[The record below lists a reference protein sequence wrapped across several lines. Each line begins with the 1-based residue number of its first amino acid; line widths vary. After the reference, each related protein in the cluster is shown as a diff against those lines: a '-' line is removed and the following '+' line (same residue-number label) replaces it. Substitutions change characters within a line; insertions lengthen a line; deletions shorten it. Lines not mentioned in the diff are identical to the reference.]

1 MTLPKLPSS
10 TSIASLAAQPHPQP
24 YPIHPQVDYV
34 LLAEFDIDEGSVL
47 RHQYPAPTGT
57 DEHLLAEHM
66 LPDGA
71 HDRTEDWTVFYLNQV
86 PGLTVDPSLLA
97 STPEGAEASAKGKGR
112 AVDAGGARD
121 DRLLYVM
128 SLVRT
133 KKDASV
139 RRGALVKAL
148 AVATRNPYIQIYK
161 PILLL
166 ALEDYFSTP
175 SIAVLARLYTAI
187 NSMET
192 PTLPFLTLNE
202 RTILRTSDRK
212 DMFEEKF
219 FDAAALADG
228 VRRTPSTISF
238 ATRKSSQDEH
248 VTEDGA
254 SSMAEEVLNPS
265 SRPSRG
271 GSGSGGALADLRNR
285 SSGSLSSLASKDPS
299 GIAGPASTNASTDD
313 LGGSGSFRSRSRA
326 NTLTSSEGGESSVG
340 AWNRDFAFAAANVPL
355 PTAMSSPVESV
366 AGRSSLPGGGVGGM
380 GRPKDTHVYETKV
393 AYGGINLPIRIPL
406 GTYPSEVGDY
416 SLIKLIQTFSSP
428 TSLSPSPLH
437 AHLHTSGAQTPPII
451 VLFNALL
458 TGHRVVFLGHGQ
470 PAGHVAELVLAACAL
485 ASGCGAVMGGFEE
498 RAFPYTNLSN
508 LDNLQGV
515 DGYIAGVCNPAFADR
530 PSWWDLLCNIET
542 GKITISKD
550 LRSPPSSYSAATA
563 TATTRSNAAS
573 ASWAAGAGGA
583 GGGLE
588 EGKDGK
594 EGSKKEDKTGE
605 SPDNAFMDEILHA
618 IQAHYGESVI
628 RARFA
633 EYAHRFVRL
642 ASRWE
647 EETTST
653 TSIGF
658 PCGPYANGRLG
669 SGIVFGD
676 EAAAGREL
684 AANAPRIEGWMRTR
698 SYKLYQQTF
707 RQALH
712 DSPLQGF
719 DLGHQLA
726 RLRQGRQLPSGEVE
740 LILRTLAQNARSDD
754 QIVALLAHL
763 PPHFGGLLPL
773 AFGLFHPSPSVR
785 NSTLELFDQLSSH
798 PTGRKFVV
806 ALNAFHRSAYTRL
819 SSDRLAALARERERE
834 RDEAS
839 LGFGQGARERER
851 ERETTVTQPP
861 PPSVPLSLGLGLGM
875 GPPLPAKDFY

>member
-10 TSIASLAAQPHPQP
+10 TSIASLAAPSRPQP

-57 DEHLLAEHM
+57 DQHLLAEHM

-86 PGLTVDPSLLA
+86 PALTVDPSLLT

-112 AVDAGGARD
+112 AVDAGGAKD
-121 DRLLYVM
+121 DGLLYVM

-175 SIAVLARLYTAI
+175 SISVLARLYTAI

-219 FDAAALADG
+219 FDAAALANG

-248 VTEDGA
+248 VTEDDA

-265 SRPSRG
+265 FRPSRG
-271 GSGSGGALADLRNR
+271 GLADLRNR

-313 LGGSGSFRSRSRA
+313 LGGSGSYRSRSRA
-326 NTLTSSEGGESSVG
+326 NTLTSSEGGESSAG

-355 PTAMSSPVESV
+355 PAVTSSPVESV
-366 AGRSSLPGGGVGGM
+366 AGRSSLLHGRGIGGM

-428 TSLSPSPLH
+428 NSLSPSPLH

-508 LDNLQGV
+508 LDNLQEV

-542 GKITISKD
+542 GKMTISKD
-550 LRSPPSSYSAATA
+550 LRSPPSSSTAAA
-563 TATTRSNAAS
+563 TATTRSSAHPARGGEF

-583 GGGLE
+583 GGGSE

-669 SGIVFGD
+669 AGIVFGD
-676 EAAAGREL
+676 EGAAGREL

-707 RQALH
+707 RQALQ

-719 DLGHQLA
+719 DLAHQLA

-785 NSTLELFDQLSSH
+785 NSTLELFDQLSAH

-819 SSDRLAALARERERE
+819 SSDRHAARARE

-839 LGFGQGARERER
+839 LSLGLDPGAR
-851 ERETTVTQPP
+851 ERETTVTL
-861 PPSVPLSLGLGLGM
+861 PLGAGAGTGT
-875 GPPLPAKDFY
+875 GPPLPAKDF

>member
-1 MTLPKLPSS
+1 
-10 TSIASLAAQPHPQP
+10 
-24 YPIHPQVDYV
+24 
-34 LLAEFDIDEGSVL
+34 
-47 RHQYPAPTGT
+47 
-57 DEHLLAEHM
+57 
-66 LPDGA
+66 
-71 HDRTEDWTVFYLNQV
+71 
-86 PGLTVDPSLLA
+86 
-97 STPEGAEASAKGKGR
+97 
-112 AVDAGGARD
+112 
-121 DRLLYVM
+121 
-128 SLVRT
+128 
-133 KKDASV
+133 
-139 RRGALVKAL
+139 
-148 AVATRNPYIQIYK
+148 
-161 PILLL
+161 
-166 ALEDYFSTP
+166 
-175 SIAVLARLYTAI
+175 
-187 NSMET
+187 
-192 PTLPFLTLNE
+192 
-202 RTILRTSDRK
+202 
-212 DMFEEKF
+212 
-219 FDAAALADG
+219 
-228 VRRTPSTISF
+228 
-238 ATRKSSQDEH
+238 
-248 VTEDGA
+248 
-254 SSMAEEVLNPS
+254 
-265 SRPSRG
+265 
-271 GSGSGGALADLRNR
+271 
-285 SSGSLSSLASKDPS
+285 
-299 GIAGPASTNASTDD
+299 
-313 LGGSGSFRSRSRA
+313 
-326 NTLTSSEGGESSVG
+326 
-340 AWNRDFAFAAANVPL
+340 
-355 PTAMSSPVESV
+355 
-366 AGRSSLPGGGVGGM
+366 
-380 GRPKDTHVYETKV
+380 
-393 AYGGINLPIRIPL
+393 
-406 GTYPSEVGDY
+406 Y

-508 LDNLQGV
+508 LDNLQEV

-550 LRSPPSSYSAATA
+550 LRSPPSSSIAAA
-563 TATTRSNAAS
+563 TATTRSSAHPARGGEF

-583 GGGLE
+583 GGGPE

-669 SGIVFGD
+669 TGIVFGD
-676 EAAAGREL
+676 EGAAGREL

-707 RQALH
+707 RQALQ

-719 DLGHQLA
+719 DLAHQLA

-773 AFGLFHPSPSVR
+773 AFGLFHPSPSIR
-785 NSTLELFDQLSSH
+785 NSTLELFDQLSAH

-819 SSDRLAALARERERE
+819 SRDRHAALARE

-839 LGFGQGARERER
+839 LSLGLDPGPR
-851 ERETTVTQPP
+851 ERETTVML
-861 PPSVPLSLGLGLGM
+861 PLGTGT
-875 GPPLPAKDFY
+875 GPPLPAKDF